1 MIEEKKIILLE
12 LFSGIGGFY
21 VGLRNA
27 GFVFDK
33 VYYSE
38 IDRHAIANYKYN
50 FKESEYVG
58 SVVDV
63 SGTELRARH
72 PNEQFIITFGW
83 PCQDNSIAGKRKGQV
98 TGTRSFLLNEAVRLI
113 REIQPYCFVA
123 ENVKGL
129 YSVNDGKD
137 FRDSLE
143 LLSYLD
149 TDDFQYIVEHQ
160 LCNTS
165 WLLPQNRERTYFVGY
180 SAKRSWAGVFP
191 ITESDFGI
199 NERATETTVAS
210 ITAGGHSGGHHSGM
224 TLVRHRSTEP
234 YEHSDLCPTIRNSD
248 KAEVRIVAQRGR
260 EEKCLTP
267 KLTEYGKAIRKEYEE
282 HLKIEKRKNIQQ
294 LEPREDGL
302 TNSLTG
308 VQKDNMIMVGD
319 SRSDEGFR
327 WRKTGLAPSIRGSN
341 EKSGSPNSGLIMVG
355 DYRKDEGFRWRDD
368 NNAPTLQAR
377 QRTDIYGQPVIQINP
392 SLESG
397 GQQPYQ
403 QNRVYDADGI
413 LPALHSLSEHTNI
426 FLTERLSEL
435 TPYQGDKITQED
447 EIMPTLPA
455 SGGNNLHGIGIQTNQ
470 QIRRLTEIECERL
483 QGYVDGF
490 TEYGD
495 YDGTIKKIPKTQRYK
510 MLGNAVTT
518 NIVELVGRRIK
529 LKP

>member
-1 MIEEKKIILLE
+1 MVLLE
-12 LFSGIGGFY
+12 LFSGIGGFH
-21 VGLRNA
+21 VGLKNA

-38 IDRHAIANYKYN
+38 IDKHAIANYKYN

-63 SGTELRARH
+63 SGTELRRKH
-72 PNEQFIITFGW
+72 PNAKFIITFGW

-98 TGTRSFLLNEAVRLI
+98 AGTRSFLLNEAVRLI

-165 WLLPQNRERTYFVGY
+165 WVLPQNRERTYFVGY

-199 NERATETTVAS
+199 NERTTDTTVAS

-224 TLVRHRSTEP
+224 TLILRWQNKNAGAIESDFAPSLRSSGGT
-234 YEHSDLCPTIRNSD
+234 DIR
-248 KAEVRIVAQRGR
+248 KRPCVVAQRGR
-260 EEKCLTP
+260 GEDNE
-267 KLTEYGKAIRKEYEE
+267 
-282 HLKIEKRKNIQQ
+282 QQ

-302 TNSLTG
+302 INTLTG
-308 VQKDNMIMVGD
+308 VQKDNMIMVEHGTNG
-319 SRSDEGFR
+319 SLPLIDENNELHKR
-327 WRKTGLAPSIRGSN
+327 PRVMESCVKT
-341 EKSGSPNSGLIMVG
+341 
-355 DYRKDEGFRWRDD
+355 
-368 NNAPTLQAR
+368 
-377 QRTDIYGQPVIQINP
+377 
-392 SLESG
+392 
-397 GQQPYQ
+397 
-403 QNRVYDADGI
+403 
-413 LPALHSLSEHTNI
+413 
-426 FLTERLSEL
+426 
-435 TPYQGDKITQED
+435 ED
-447 EIMPTLPA
+447 EISPA
-455 SGGNNLHGIGIQTNQ
+455 ITATNCSKNADNQ
-470 QIRRLTEIECERL
+470 PWIDMTVTNSVTPDAYLARGERNRDENGKAILTSMNKRRIRRLTEIECERL

-490 TEYGD
+490 TEFGD
-495 YDGTIKKIPKTQRYK
+495 YDGVIKKIPKTPRYK
-510 MLGNAVTT
+510 LLGNAVTT
-518 NIVELVGRRIK
+518 NVVKLVGRRIK
-529 LKP
+529 LKLF